1 MGFYGMLMGLT
12 LLFAAALMSNIS
24 QRASMQADFS
34 NGFVSYCNIQ
44 KTEAFKNMVESTRV
58 QRNST
63 LYGSWLNSIYVSA
76 KMNGVNVSVSN
87 STMLITTKSKQAVYA
102 ILQNS

>member
-1 MGFYGMLMGLT
+1 MGFYGMLLGIT

-34 NGFVSYCNIQ
+34 NSFLSYCNIQ
-44 KTEAFKNMVESTRV
+44 KTEAFKNIVESTQV

-76 KMNGVNVSVSN
+76 AIDGMNINVSN
-87 STMLITTKSKQAVYA
+87 STLLISTKSKPAVYA

>member
-1 MGFYGMLMGLT
+1 MGFYGMLLGIT

-34 NGFVSYCNIQ
+34 NSFLSYCNIQ
-44 KTEAFKNMVESTRV
+44 KTEAFKNIVESTQV

-76 KMNGVNVSVSN
+76 AIDGMNIDVSN
-87 STMLITTKSKQAVYA
+87 STLLISTKSKPAVYA